1 MRRSSPGPIRNLRSP
16 LTLELATVAAR
27 AAGTKTLDATVV
39 IDVGDLFGISDYFVV
54 TSGGNDRQVRAIVDE
69 VTMQVRAAGGRPVRQ
84 VEGLGD
90 LAWVLLDY
98 GDFIVHV
105 FSGAA
110 RSFYDLERLW
120 QDAQRVPVSEMLA
133 AEGITSEPTGSP
145 APLQPTV
152 PGQAGAE
159 DAQRRRGGPIVQYS
173 ARRAIPPF
181 ASSPF
186 GRTTS
191 RYGRLSKTNSTPEMP
206 SPRPVSV

>member
-133 AEGITSEPTGSP
+133 AEGITS
-145 APLQPTV
+145 
-152 PGQAGAE
+152 
-159 DAQRRRGGPIVQYS
+159 
-173 ARRAIPPF
+173 
-181 ASSPF
+181 
-186 GRTTS
+186 
-191 RYGRLSKTNSTPEMP
+191 
-206 SPRPVSV
+206 